1 MQRRTLLLA
10 TGVTLAASVSGCT
23 GAPSGEGD
31 DETYTPVR
39 EREGEL
45 GEDDIVFDSTE
56 IVEPDST
63 EDGHPMF
70 YAVVRNESDVLAEN
84 VQIRVEF
91 SDADGA
97 VLFDHE
103 TDVGNIGPGSIE
115 RLHMSF
121 PSDVSADDVEDWE
134 LSWSAANGDG
144 SGD

>member
-10 TGVTLAASVSGCT
+10 TGAALATSVSGCT

-45 GEDDIVFDSTE
+45 DEGDIVFDSTE

-63 EDGHPMF
+63 EDGHAMF
-70 YAVVRNESDVLAEN
+70 YYVVRNESDVLAEN
-84 VQIRVEF
+84 VEIRVEF
-91 SDADGA
+91 YDADGT
-97 VLFDHE
+97 VLFDHA

-115 RLHMSF
+115 RLHLSF
-121 PSDVSADDVEDWE
+121 PPDVTKEDVDDWKLFWSADNGEG
-134 LSWSAANGDG
+134 SAD
-144 SGD
+144 